1 MSIIRGMLIIT
12 YELGNASLLCWALLE
27 RFAVAFGALIT
38 ATGFPI
44 YASLP
49 PALAGKPDSML

>member
-12 YELGNASLLCWALLE
+12 YRLGNATLGPPGD
-27 RFAVAFGALIT
+27 RFGAAFEALIT
-38 ATGFPI
+38 AIGFPI

-49 PALAGKPDSML
+49 PAFAGKPDSML